1 MANPLA
7 QAERQ
12 RQATRPGLAV
22 RGTFSPA
29 RAWRPAVVARLARTL
44 GVKSSLSAPSQE
56 YHPAMQVIT
65 GTVVDGRVVVQGAA
79 LPEGAQVTVLTRG
92 ASEDFTLSTEDE
104 DELLEA
110 LAEIDRGEYVSLEQL
125 LDTLPRHS

>member
-1 MANPLA
+1 
-7 QAERQ
+7 
-12 RQATRPGLAV
+12 
-22 RGTFSPA
+22 
-29 RAWRPAVVARLARTL
+29 
-44 GVKSSLSAPSQE
+44 
-56 YHPAMQVIT
+56 MQVIT

-79 LPEGAQVTVLTRG
+79 LPEGALVTVLTRG